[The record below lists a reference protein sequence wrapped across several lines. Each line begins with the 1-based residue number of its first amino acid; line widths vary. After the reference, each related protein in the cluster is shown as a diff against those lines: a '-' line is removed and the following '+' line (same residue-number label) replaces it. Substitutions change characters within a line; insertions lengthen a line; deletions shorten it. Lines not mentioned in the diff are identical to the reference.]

1 MKLDENSKLLDSY
14 QYVVKTLM
22 THLSECINC
31 DCKFIDVLSSLD
43 LEDPNQEQRQLLK
56 ERGMG

>member
-1 MKLDENSKLLDSY
+1 MSLDENSKLIDSY
-14 QYVVKTLM
+14 QYIVKTLM

-31 DCKFIDVLSSLD
+31 ECKFIDVLSSLD

-56 ERGMG
+56 RRTIG